1 MGDLKGMQKATLA
14 SLFHVASSK
23 ENNFHS
29 AYCPEGSESW
39 CGAMR
44 GKANTTNKYKHGPGI
59 PTNIVVKHLKPI
71 Y

>member
-1 MGDLKGMQKATLA
+1 MGYLKGMQKATLA
-14 SLFHVASSK
+14 SLFHVASLK

-44 GKANTTNKYKHGPGI
+44 DKANTTNN
-59 PTNIVVKHLKPI
+59 TNMGQEFPHSCKTS
-71 Y
+71 